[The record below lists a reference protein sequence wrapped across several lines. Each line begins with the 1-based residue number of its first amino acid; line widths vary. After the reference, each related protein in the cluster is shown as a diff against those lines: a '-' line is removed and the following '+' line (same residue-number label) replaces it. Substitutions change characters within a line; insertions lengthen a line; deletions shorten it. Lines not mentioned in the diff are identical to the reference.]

1 MLFDASKMGGMSLQ
15 QMVEAVKYYEAC
27 CTAEYAMENF
37 EPVGYEMSD
46 EDWIKV
52 GYRVR
57 ERLADYDYCDGQLES
72 DLIAEELEKFLKEVK
87 YGS

>member
-1 MLFDASKMGGMSLQ
+1 MLFDASKMGGMNVQ
-15 QMVEAVKYYEAC
+15 QMFEAVKYYEAC

-37 EPVGYEMSD
+37 EPVGREMSD
-46 EDWIKV
+46 EDWIKI
-52 GYRVR
+52 GYRVQ
-57 ERLADYDYCDGQLES
+57 ERMKDYDYCDGNLES